1 MVDGVSL
8 CMFSP
13 LILGWTLMTSLIVI
27 IEAANESVVSDRS
40 HLVRRADDD
49 AANLGAAVLA
59 PRAYVSG
66 QSHESSVPVSHELSL
81 YIDEQT

>member
-13 LILGWTLMTSLIVI
+13 LVLGWTLMTSLILVV
-27 IEAANESVVSDRS
+27 EAAHKPVVSDRS
-40 HLVRRADDD
+40 HFVRGADDD
-49 AANLGAAVLA
+49 APDLGAAVLA

-66 QSHESSVPVSHELSL
+66 QSHESSVPISHVPSL
-81 YIDEQT
+81 CIDEQT